1 MTAAATGGAGTWCVR
16 LSSRSGSSP
25 AVRGRGPR
33 GAFIAIAA
41 AAGGAG
47 DAKEISGGVL
57 LGGVKREVKR
67 RMAPEEKALR
77 EEWNSMITIG
87 SAKPVVAEHIFI
99 IFRACP

>member
-1 MTAAATGGAGTWCVR
+1 VR
-16 LSSRSGSSP
+16 
-25 AVRGRGPR
+25 
-33 GAFIAIAA
+33 AIAA

-47 DAKEISGGVL
+47 DATEISGGVL